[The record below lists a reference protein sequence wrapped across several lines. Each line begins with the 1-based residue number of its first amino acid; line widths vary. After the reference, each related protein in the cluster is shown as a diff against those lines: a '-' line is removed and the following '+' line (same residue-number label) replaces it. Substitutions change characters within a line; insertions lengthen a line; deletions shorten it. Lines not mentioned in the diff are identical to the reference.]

1 MKDKIIK
8 IAEDLKQGTITE
20 TKARTL
26 LLGLFGVSGSL
37 QPLTVNRVSELMQ
50 KLSKET
56 WIALQGDE
64 HGWIEWWNERNKVNV
79 NSNDR

>member
-1 MKDKIIK
+1 MKAQILKV
-8 IAEDLKQGTITE
+8 AQDLEKGTIDSD
-20 TKARTL
+20 KARSL

-37 QPLTVNRVSELMQ
+37 QPLTVNRVSEMMQ
-50 KLSKET
+50 QLSKET

-64 HGWIEWWNERNKVNV
+64 HGWSEWWNERNKLNV